1 MALPLPYRPLE
12 VRGHGVYDPETGNF
26 YPFTSA
32 FREEPGASWVVA
44 GRNYWYL
51 YVYCVIVSG
60 QNSGDRAAGYCEVVA
75 GAGLVRIDLG
85 ATSAAAATSSAM
97 AITAYPNVL
106 IPPNN
111 NIMFNNGAA
120 VGAGKAVVIYAAIP
134 DDGGGK

>member
-32 FREEPGASWVVA
+32 SGIYTGAIVT
-44 GRNYWYL
+44 GRKYWYL

-60 QNSGDRAAGYCEVVA
+60 QNSGDRGAGYCEVVA
-75 GAGLVRIDLG
+75 GYGLVRINLG

-97 AITAYPNVL
+97 AIATYPNVL
-106 IPPNN
+106 ILPNT
-111 NIMFNNGAA
+111 NIAFDTGAA
-120 VGAGKAVVIYAAIP
+120 AGKAVVIYAAIP

>member
-26 YPFTSA
+26 YPFTW
-32 FREEPGASWVVA
+32 ASRISTSVMVT
-44 GRNYWYL
+44 GRKYWYL
-51 YVYCVIVSG
+51 YVYCVIISG
-60 QNSGDRAAGYCEVVA
+60 QNSGDRGAGYCEVAA
-75 GAGLVRIDLG
+75 GSGLVRIDLG

-106 IPPNN
+106 IPPNTD
-111 NIMFNNGAA
+111 ITFDSGAA
-120 VGAGKAVVIYAAIP
+120 AGKAVVIYAAIP